1 MRSNRTEGLASV
13 EQAQRRIQ
21 VVALVISEEIV
32 LDREFNSA
40 VVQSVIE
47 PVSVRGGAF
56 SGQRGESFIC
66 FCLGKGRTG
75 R

>member
-1 MRSNRTEGLASV
+1 M
-13 EQAQRRIQ
+13 
-21 VVALVISEEIV
+21 VALVISEGIV
-32 LDREFNSA
+32 LDREFNSV